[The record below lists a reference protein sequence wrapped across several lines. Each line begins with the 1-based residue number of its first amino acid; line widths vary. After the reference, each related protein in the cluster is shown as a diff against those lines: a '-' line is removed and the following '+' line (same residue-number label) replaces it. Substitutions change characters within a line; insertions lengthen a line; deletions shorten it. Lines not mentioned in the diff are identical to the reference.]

1 MTIPLAEI
9 DNKEG
14 SANLSGEMK
23 DLTSVLVVLSLSWHG
38 AQLKKI
44 CSPGERTVF
53 GINRQPLHGNK
64 RGSLK
69 DRIN

>member
-14 SANLSGEMK
+14 SASLSGERK
-23 DLTSVLVVLSLSWHG
+23 DLTAVLVVLSLSWHG

-53 GINRQPLHGNK
+53 GIKRQPLHGNK
-64 RGSLK
+64 RGSFK